1 MHADLGPFCILGTEV
16 LSRPAGGFTRRMIA
30 SLSRAGLATARGKTV
45 KVGDNA
51 IAAGRVRITAA
62 GRTALE
68 G

>member
-1 MHADLGPFCILGTEV
+1 
-16 LSRPAGGFTRRMIA
+16 MIA